1 MPLRYAPQGGW
12 IFIDGTI
19 EPLSAAYSIGFATC
33 IPFGFI
39 CFDTNRLAF
48 CHLDHPGRLDMLA
61 EAMIWV
67 CKQDRR
73 NLDSLVYFMDPDTWT
88 GAKKEIVI
96 NAIRQKI
103 NKTPKAQPLGR
114 GQAAGLAL
122 DGRPLND
129 PEIYGASGGTA
140 PVRDRFNEAHDGGDM
155 PDWKTSIEDTAAKGY
170 VAYISGPGYM
180 PPGRAMMARS
190 MLGNFIMAPP
200 AVLQRA
206 GARTPL
212 RYSSPGRSSATA
224 ASGTPTRNA
233 SPAGRR
239 FTTPKRYY

>member
-12 IFIDGTI
+12 IFIDATI

-39 CFDTNRLAF
+39 CFETGRLAF
-48 CHLDHPGRLDMLA
+48 CHLDHPNRLDMLA
-61 EAMIWV
+61 DAMIWV

-73 NLDSLVYFMDPDTWT
+73 NLDHLVYFMDPDTWT
-88 GAKKEIVI
+88 GAKKQLVI
-96 NAIRQKI
+96 NAIRMKI
-103 NKTPKAQPLGR
+103 GSTPQMHPLGR

-140 PVRDRFNEAHDGGDM
+140 PARDRFNEAHDGGDM
-155 PDWKTSIEDTAAKGY
+155 PDWKTRIEDTSANGY
-170 VAYISGPGYM
+170 VAYISGAGYL
-180 PPGRAMMARS
+180 PPERGFIARA
-190 MLGNFIMAPP
+190 MLGNFTAAPP
-200 AVLQRA
+200 AAVQRA

-212 RYSSPGRSSATA
+212 RYASPGRNSATA
-224 ASGTPTRNA
+224 ASDAQTRNA
-233 SPAGRR
+233 SPGGRR
-239 FTTPKRYY
+239 FATPKRYY

>member
-12 IFIDGTI
+12 IFIDATI
-19 EPLSAAYSIGFATC
+19 EPLSAAYRIGFESC

-39 CFDTNRLAF
+39 CFETGRLAF
-48 CHLDHPGRLDMLA
+48 CHLDHPNRLDMLA

-88 GAKKEIVI
+88 GEKKQLVI
-96 NAIRQKI
+96 NAISMKI
-103 NKTPKAQPLGR
+103 GSTPQMHPLGR

-155 PDWKTSIEDTAAKGY
+155 PDWKARIKDISAQGY
-170 VAYISGPGYM
+170 VAYISGTGYL
-180 PPGRAMMARS
+180 PPERGFVARA
-190 MLGNFIMAPP
+190 MLGNFIVAPP
-200 AVLQRA
+200 AVVQRA

-212 RYSSPGRSSATA
+212 RYSSPGRNSATA
-224 ASGTPTRNA
+224 ASGGGTRNA